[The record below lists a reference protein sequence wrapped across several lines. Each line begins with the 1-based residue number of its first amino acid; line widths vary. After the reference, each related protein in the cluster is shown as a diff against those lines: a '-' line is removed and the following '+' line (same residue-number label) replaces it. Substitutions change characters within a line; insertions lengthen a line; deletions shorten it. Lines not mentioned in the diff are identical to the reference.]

1 MSNRRSALIV
11 FILLF
16 FGTSSAFTQTSQ
28 FDINQRPYYIWDY
41 AFGKDSLE
49 NLYVIWG
56 DSRNTRNNE
65 GNEFGASIYLQKF
78 DKHMNPIGNNQR
90 VTEEKITTST
100 YPGDILVLDDGRYFI
115 TYIDYEHITLSDG
128 TSDIVRSVWITGFL
142 TDGTIWH
149 EKQRVDNPN
158 ANNDGRVFRPK
169 ITKLSDKSFAIYWQD
184 YRENGQKYS
193 YSQKYTLNMEKVGN
207 DIRINPDEVESNTVF
222 IHYIE
227 ENRLLVQYLNNLVQY
242 VDSSFNELGNLLPL
256 DERGIVTPLGSDS
269 LFQSYTN
276 ENSSEIYFKFLNAD
290 MSERSTP
297 IRVNDDG
304 TINPKRPP
312 KIIQNPQGGF
322 LLVWEDYR
330 NGFPG
335 VQRYSVS
342 DIYGQL
348 YDENNAPIGSN
359 KKLNQEPRELHQGK
373 LKTFLVNSQPIYFW
387 V

>member
-1 MSNRRSALIV
+1 
-11 FILLF
+11 
-16 FGTSSAFTQTSQ
+16 
-28 FDINQRPYYIWDY
+28 
-41 AFGKDSLE
+41 
-49 NLYVIWG
+49 
-56 DSRNTRNNE
+56 
-65 GNEFGASIYLQKF
+65 
-78 DKHMNPIGNNQR
+78 
-90 VTEEKITTST
+90 
-100 YPGDILVLDDGRYFI
+100 
-115 TYIDYEHITLSDG
+115 
-128 TSDIVRSVWITGFL
+128 
-142 TDGTIWH
+142 
-149 EKQRVDNPN
+149 
-158 ANNDGRVFRPK
+158 
-169 ITKLSDKSFAIYWQD
+169 
-184 YRENGQKYS
+184 
-193 YSQKYTLNMEKVGN
+193 MEKVGN